1 LSRFSALLQSSFLN
15 VHRFINKHIVDDKK
29 DQLLLRTEMTI
40 PDIEVIHAAARNE
53 NTIAAQLLR
62 AKVVREQI
70 YKPVA
75 VSQGVAFRLPLV

>member
-1 LSRFSALLQSSFLN
+1 M
-15 VHRFINKHIVDDKK
+15 FINKHILDDKK
-29 DQLLLRTEMTI
+29 DQLLPRTEMTN

-62 AKVVREQI
+62 AKVARDQI

-75 VSQGVAFRLPLV
+75 FSQGVGFRLPLV